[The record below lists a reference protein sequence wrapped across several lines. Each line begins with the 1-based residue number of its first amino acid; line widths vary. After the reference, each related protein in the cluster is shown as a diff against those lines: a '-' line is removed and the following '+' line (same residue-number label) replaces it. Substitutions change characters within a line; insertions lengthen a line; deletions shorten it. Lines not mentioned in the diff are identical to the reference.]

1 VQKQPADSISQQAA
15 EADPAVVPSPRADQL
30 LNGEARDERLV
41 ATAATAWPV
50 FPNTEGAGA
59 SAPGATGVEATET
72 AKADA
77 VQVVDP
83 NEVNDLDRAAA
94 ASLPAESSWISYLVL
109 ILGAALAAASAVRE
123 SSSKSAPAHKELVKG
138 GSARS

>member
-72 AKADA
+72 AKADGG
-77 VQVVDP
+77 
-83 NEVNDLDRAAA
+83 
-94 ASLPAESSWISYLVL
+94 AS
-109 ILGAALAAASAVRE
+109 G
-123 SSSKSAPAHKELVKG
+123 
-138 GSARS
+138 